1 METIHLLTNMETD
14 IDYLSHFMVIE
25 WHHEFSLWQ
34 IFFIT
39 FNTFLLPFITS
50 LTKQRCD
57 GL

>member
-14 IDYLSHFMVIE
+14 IDY
-25 WHHEFSLWQ
+25 SLYGDWVTPWIQ
-34 IFFIT
+34 FVADIFIT

>member
-14 IDYLSHFMVIE
+14 IDYFMVIE